1 MTRNYNLYSDQENNE
16 HHEKKR
22 RFLEND
28 GDGETQERFNCYDD
42 AGYTNVNQCY
52 KFETQT
58 SLELADED
66 DLAVHWLQSNN
77 WKEIGEKKIPNYRS
91 TYSLGKETTEK
102 SENNFPL
109 FSLSSLSATD
119 KEVVESTSRIAA
131 RVFPSIIANQLQES

>member
-1 MTRNYNLYSDQENNE
+1 M
-16 HHEKKR
+16 
-22 RFLEND
+22 F
-28 GDGETQERFNCYDD
+28 ERQVPYCVADD
-42 AGYTNVNQCY
+42 V
-52 KFETQT
+52 
-58 SLELADED
+58 D

-131 RVFPSIIANQLQES
+131 RVFPSIIANQLQKRTSQSIFKDI